1 MLTTRRHIHKIAITA
16 ALYMVPTASFAYP
29 DGEILFHNETSDTT
43 RIDNLLSEGTTAV
56 GNKNGNEQIFFFA
69 NNFVDAPYA
78 AGTLEHSPEV
88 LVVNIDE
95 FDCTTFVETALALAY
110 TIGEGRNSWRDF
122 VYNLQRLRYKNGIV
136 DGFSS
141 RLNYFSDFVIDN
153 THRGNI
159 KEITSQLPGSEYTVK
174 TIDYMSRNRDSYPA
188 LKDSVQYARIRETE
202 SGYRSHRFPYIKS
215 SRVASKALWK
225 ELSDGDVVCIT
236 TKTPGLD
243 VQHMGIIKK
252 IDGVPYLL
260 HASSAA
266 GKVTVDKFPL
276 HEYLRRNRQAS
287 GIRVIRICWT
297 ASRRSRSWR
306 SWT

>member
-1 MLTTRRHIHKIAITA
+1 MPNKLRYIYKIAISA
-16 ALYMVPTASFAYP
+16 ALYLIPASSFAIP
-29 DGEILFHNETSDTT
+29 GNDILFHNETTDTT
-43 RIDNLLSEGTTAV
+43 RIDRLLSDGMTAV

-69 NNFVDAPYA
+69 NHFIDAPYV

-95 FDCTTFVETALALAY
+95 FDCTTFVENALALAY

-122 VYNLQRLRYKNGIV
+122 VYNLQRLRYKNGVV
-136 DGFSS
+136 DGYAS
-141 RLNYFSDFVIDN
+141 RLNYLSDFVIDN

-159 KEITSQLPGSEYTVK
+159 KEITSQLPGCEYNVK
-174 TIDYMSRNRDSYPA
+174 TIDFISRNRDSYPA
-188 LKDSVQYARIRETE
+188 LKDSVQYARIRELE

-215 SRVASKALWK
+215 SRVASKTLWK

-266 GKVTVDKFPL
+266 GKVTIDKLPL

-287 GIRVIRICWT
+287 GIRVIRMVQH
-297 ASRRSRSWR
+297 
-306 SWT
+306 